1 MNALAEKARLMAR
14 LSGCATIQ
22 QLRAVWG
29 SEARALRD
37 LRGAEPVLAIHVTNY
52 KDLLKGQLPDDP
64 AMQHPGDVA

>member
-1 MNALAEKARLMAR
+1 MDAIAEKARLMER

-29 SEARALRD
+29 AETRALRD
-37 LRGAEPVLAIHVTNY
+37 LRGADGALYVHVVNY

-64 AMQHPGDVA
+64 AMQHPGDAA